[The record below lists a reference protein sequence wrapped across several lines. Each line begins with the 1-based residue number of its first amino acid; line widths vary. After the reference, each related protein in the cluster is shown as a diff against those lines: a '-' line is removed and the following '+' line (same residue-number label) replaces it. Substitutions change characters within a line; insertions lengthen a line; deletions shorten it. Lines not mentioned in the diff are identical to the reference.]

1 MFHDDLVAST
11 APDRNALLA
20 TPIIQSA
27 LAGAVTRDQY
37 IAFLREAYHHVRHT
51 VPLLMIC
58 AARLPERL
66 DWLRRAAVDYIEEE
80 IGHDEWILH
89 DLAACGADADEI
101 KRSAPGMATDVM
113 VGYAFDTVQ
122 RRNPLGFFGMA
133 HVLEGT
139 SVALATKAAG
149 TLQSALGLP
158 GDAFTYLTSHGELD
172 IDHTAQFA
180 TLMNRL
186 DDEDDRAD
194 VIRAAKTFFRLYGE
208 IFRSIA

>member
-1 MFHDDLVAST
+1 MFHDDLLAST
-11 APDRNALLA
+11 ARDRNALLA

-27 LAGAVTRDQY
+27 LAGRVTRDQY
-37 IAFLREAYHHVRHT
+37 IAFLAQAYHHVRHT

-58 AARLPERL
+58 AARLPDRL
-66 DWLRRAAVDYIEEE
+66 GWLRRAAVDYIEEE
-80 IGHDEWILH
+80 IGHDEWILQ
-89 DLAACGADADEI
+89 DIAACGADAEAVR
-101 KRSAPGMATDVM
+101 RSEPGMATDVM

-139 SVALATKAAG
+139 SVALATRAA
-149 TLQSALGLP
+149 SALRSALALP
-158 GDAFTYLTSHGELD
+158 QEAFTYLSSHGALD
-172 IDHTAQFA
+172 IDHTATFA
-180 TLMNRL
+180 QLMNRL

-194 VIRAAKTFFRLYGE
+194 VIRAAKTFFRLYGD